1 MSGVQHKMGSST
13 LIPYPNLDTTSMFLI
28 EHESRRCSQLWTFWE
43 SGLLLLV
50 IDWYRGG
57 DSVPPYPPALWK
69 AAEHRVSVQSVF
81 HEWAMFLNDKPN
93 GLETSKIL
101 AENQG
106 YTEPQI
112 FRCWRRLNE
121 RQFRKQAIATLLLK
135 ILPLVG
141 TLEAEFNV
149 KLCYIKHD
157 RLPGKQDQINRE
169 HVNDGTWGQYEVD
182 FSIANLNGAYALRIW
197 QILVEKR
204 EERERQYDLAV
215 RQTRHVLGLGLPV
228 VDLWDPN
235 LQQVFGSMRRNM

>member
-1 MSGVQHKMGSST
+1 MSGVQDKMGSST

-28 EHESRRCSQLWTFWE
+28 GNEPRRYGQLWTFWE
-43 SGLLLLV
+43 RGLLLLV

-57 DSVPPYPPALWK
+57 DSSEPYPPALWK
-69 AAEHRVSVQSVF
+69 AAEDRISVQSVF

-93 GLETSKIL
+93 GLETSGIL
-101 AENQG
+101 AGNQG
-106 YTEPQI
+106 YTESQI
-112 FRCWRRLNE
+112 FRCWQRLKE
-121 RQFRKQAIATLLLK
+121 EQFRRQAIATLLLK

-149 KLCYIKHD
+149 KICYIKHD
-157 RLPGKQDQINRE
+157 KLPGKQDQINSE
-169 HVNDGTWGQYEVD
+169 HVNDGTWGQYKVD
-182 FSIANLNGAYALRIW
+182 FSSAHLNAPYALRIW

-228 VDLWDPN
+228 IDLWDPD
-235 LQQVFGSMRRNM
+235 LQQVFGSMRRDM